1 MKQLLQNLNLYISII
16 ILAITISSCEII
28 NPSEEIP
35 FYLRIDSISF
45 LDTNKTPVGPAK
57 AGSQRIVDAWVYV
70 DGIFVGTYEL
80 PATFPVLASAG
91 QHKISVS
98 PGVLVNA
105 QNSDRRI
112 YPFFKNYTVTIDTEL
127 GKTDTIKPV
136 TTYDPAAVKYPP
148 NATGQFP
155 ETFEGIGTIFK
166 YTQNSKVDTIYRTDN
181 DSLVFDGNFSL
192 LMEMDDTK
200 DYMEFETIDSY
211 SLPNNLRPTYLDFNY
226 RTDVSLTIGIY
237 VINNSTGDFTDVN
250 FITLFSTGGEWKK
263 AYLNVSADL
272 SAYTNSTYKFYFK
285 ANHNSGTASSKVLLD
300 NFRIMYK

>member
-1 MKQLLQNLNLYISII
+1 MKLPLQKLNLYIVIVISA
-16 ILAITISSCEII
+16 LTFSSCEII

-45 LDTNKTPVGPAK
+45 LDTNKNPIGPAK
-57 AGSQRIVDAWVYV
+57 IGTQRIVDAWVYV

-91 QHKISVS
+91 QHKISIS
-98 PGVLVNA
+98 PGVLVNG

-112 YPFFKNYTVTIDTEL
+112 YPFFKNYSVTIDTEL

-136 TTYDPAAVKYPP
+136 TTYDLSAIRYPP

-166 YTQNSKVDTIYRTDN
+166 YTQNSKVDTIYRTDA
-181 DSLVFDGNFSL
+181 DSLVFDGNFSM

-211 SLPNNLRPTYLDFNY
+211 LLPNNLRPTYLDFNY
-226 RTDVSLTIGIY
+226 RTDVGLTIGIY
-237 VINNSTGDFTDVN
+237 AIDNTSGNYTDIN
-250 FITLFSTGGEWKK
+250 FITLFSTEGQWKK

-272 SAYTNSTYKFYFK
+272 SAHSNATYKFYFK